1 MADRIEALEALA
13 REFVGGDSRE
23 FNLFFVTDNGVVVT
37 VSQDFRSAY
46 EQWKRLSARYPMQ
59 ECALED
65 KTGVLASVEP
75 EEEGSTVLVIL
86 DDSASAL

>member
-1 MADRIEALEALA
+1 
-13 REFVGGDSRE
+13 
-23 FNLFFVTDNGVVVT
+23 
-37 VSQDFRSAY
+37 
-46 EQWKRLSARYPMQ
+46 MQ